1 MLLLG
6 VITPVHSQGVG
17 HTSRAPQ
24 HGLALVCQGSGL
36 TVQWEGMW
44 RAACDHRGKGGSL
57 SHWGVQREGVAFW
70 GQPGARLRSGGSLE
84 PACGLGTTWSPPA
97 VRGAAWSPPA
107 GEAQGQPGARLRSG
121 GSLEPTCG
129 GGPGCGEWVEAFPA
143 EGQQQSP
150 RVQCLLRAVSGGL
163 GTPSEKPWCPWFFS
177 TWLTGR
183 PLASG
188 LYLTVRLVFRAPDVA
203 ATPA

>member
-84 PACGLGTTWSPPA
+84 PACGPGGSLEPACRGGPGTAWSPPA
-97 VRGAAWSPPA
+97 V
-107 GEAQGQPGARLRSG
+107 QGQPGAHLRG
-121 GSLEPTCG
+121 RPGVWGVG
-129 GGPGCGEWVEAFPA
+129 GGTSSRGAAA
-143 EGQQQSP
+143 EP
-150 RVQCLLRAVSGGL
+150 PRAV
-163 GTPSEKPWCPWFFS
+163 
-177 TWLTGR
+177 
-183 PLASG
+183 LAPCG
-188 LYLTVRLVFRAPDVA
+188 VRRAGDA
-203 ATPA
+203 I